1 MARRLSCWAGVETV
15 TILGCGEAE
24 RPKRSRDPWVGGI
37 ERETGKR
44 ATESWKRTQREEGG
58 AEGGMAV
65 FMVVEKAARL
75 VRLRL
80 AGSGG
85 R

>member
-1 MARRLSCWAGVETV
+1 M
-15 TILGCGEAE
+15 
-24 RPKRSRDPWVGGI
+24 GGI
-37 ERETGKR
+37 ERRMNSAERETGKR

-58 AEGGMAV
+58 AEGGRAV

-80 AGSGG
+80 AGLGG
-85 R
+85 C

>member
-1 MARRLSCWAGVETV
+1 M
-15 TILGCGEAE
+15 
-24 RPKRSRDPWVGGI
+24 GGI
-37 ERETGKR
+37 ERRMNSAEPETGKQ
-44 ATESWKRTQREEGG
+44 ATESWKRTQREEGGEEGG

-75 VRLRL
+75 VRSRL

>member
-1 MARRLSCWAGVETV
+1 
-15 TILGCGEAE
+15 
-24 RPKRSRDPWVGGI
+24 VGGI
-37 ERETGKR
+37 ERHMNSAERETGERETGKR

-58 AEGGMAV
+58 AEGGRAV

>member
-1 MARRLSCWAGVETV
+1 VGFETIRV
-15 TILGCGEAE
+15 LGCSEAE

-37 ERETGKR
+37 ERCMNSAERETRKR

-58 AEGGMAV
+58 AERGIVV

-75 VRLRL
+75 VRQRL
-80 AGSGG
+80 A
-85 R
+85 